1 MPLLK
6 YVGPHDEVYVRDAGV
21 YAKRNGE
28 PVDIPEPIAA
38 SLLEQET
45 FVAPRRPSRPRR
57 PPSREDGGLTRG
69 YA

>member
-6 YVGPHDEVYVRDAGV
+6 YVGPHDAVHVPDAGV
-21 YAKRNGE
+21 YAERNGE

-45 FVAPRRPSRPRR
+45 FVVA
-57 PPSREDGGLTRG
+57 EKTRTTTQP
-69 YA
+69 AKTEA

>member
-45 FVAPRRPSRPRR
+45 FVAAETPRPVRATTQPAKT
-57 PPSREDGGLTRG
+57 ED
-69 YA
+69 

>member
-28 PVDIPEPIAA
+28 PVDIPEPVAA

-45 FVAPRRPSRPRR
+45 FVPA
-57 PPSREDGGLTRG
+57 EKTRTTTQP
-69 YA
+69 AKTEA

>member
-21 YAKRNGE
+21 HVKRGE
-28 PVDIPEPIAA
+28 SADIPEPVAA

-45 FVAPRRPSRPRR
+45 FVAAEKTQAPARTAQTAKT
-57 PPSREDGGLTRG
+57 ED
-69 YA
+69 

>member
-21 YAKRNGE
+21 YVKRGE
-28 PVDIPEPIAA
+28 SAEIPVPIAA

-45 FVAPRRPSRPRR
+45 FVAAEKTKPTAPTAQTAKT
-57 PPSREDGGLTRG
+57 ED
-69 YA
+69 